1 VPRQASLGAAAG
13 GSLSDRGALDLLEET
28 YLMKSRSQS
37 LPRRRALQQMS
48 AGALALAA
56 ASQSQAV
63 LLPKGRAGGKFDV
76 IVVGAGISGL
86 VAALQAR
93 LDGAK
98 VLVLEKTAESRSG
111 GNSRVSG
118 GSFLVPMEDTPAGRD
133 AYYED
138 MLKKSMGRGPA
149 DLYRVLA
156 DRAYEG
162 MAWLRG
168 HGGEF
173 LPLRQQPPYR
183 AGQFTAGPA
192 MYFGMPKLLATLRKK
207 LIAAG
212 GKVAY
217 DTKAQQLV
225 VTPKG
230 RVGGVRALDHE
241 GLVDFTAGAVVIA
254 AGGYAGSREMM
265 ETFVDP
271 AAGAMTVRGFRTQTG
286 DGILMAHEA
295 GAAIVNMSGMTAVHV
310 AAVSPN
316 DPAAGNPTRAL
327 PYCIAINKQGKRFI
341 DESRGYVA
349 VGKATLSQ
357 PEQTIALVLG
367 DATMKMDG
375 PQLSVATFKQLN
387 QPIVEADSLEALA
400 EKIGVPPAAFVQTI
414 NEFNAKVEAGNKAP
428 GAMPPKNAVAYKVE
442 GPKFYAFHPL
452 KPGVTLS
459 FGGIAINTKAQALEA
474 DGRVIAGLY
483 AAGEGAGGLYYDD
496 YIGGASLMNCLV
508 IGRIAGSGAAAAA
521 RA

>member
-1 VPRQASLGAAAG
+1 MN
-13 GSLSDRGALDLLEET
+13 T
-28 YLMKSRSQS
+28 RSKTQPS
-37 LPRRRALQQMS
+37 RRRALRQLS
-48 AGALALAA
+48 AGAFALVAA
-56 ASQSQAV
+56 HQSHAIA
-63 LLPKGRAGGKFDV
+63 LPKGRAGGKFDV
-76 IVVGAGISGL
+76 VVVGAGITGL
-86 VAALQAR
+86 VTALQAR

-98 VLVLEKTAESRSG
+98 VLVLEKTTESRTG

-118 GSFLVPMEDTPAGRD
+118 GSFLVPMEDTPAARD
-133 AYYED
+133 AYFED
-138 MLKKSMGRGPA
+138 MLKKSTGRGPA

-162 MAWLRG
+162 MAWLRAQ
-168 HGGEF
+168 GGEF

-192 MYFGMPKLLATLRKK
+192 MYFGMPKLLATLRRKF
-207 LIAAG
+207 LDGGGRIAYEA
-212 GKVAY
+212 
-217 DTKAQQLV
+217 KAQQLI
-225 VTPKG
+225 VTDKG
-230 RVGGVRALDHE
+230 RIGGVRAVDRE
-241 GLVDFTAGAVVIA
+241 GLVDYTAGAVVIA

-271 AAGAMTVRGFRTQTG
+271 AAGAMTVRGFKTQTG

-295 GAAIVNMSGMTAVHV
+295 GAAIVNMSGLTAVHV

-327 PYCIAINKQGKRFI
+327 PYCVAINKLGKRFI

-349 VGKATLSQ
+349 VGKATLAQ

-387 QPIVEADSLEALA
+387 QPIVEADSLEELA
-400 EKIGVPPAAFVQTI
+400 GKLGVPPAALVQTI
-414 NEFNAKVEAGNKAP
+414 SEFNAKVEAGNKAP
-428 GAMPPKNAVAYKVE
+428 GATPPKNAVAYKVE

-474 DGRVIAGLY
+474 DGRVIPGLF

-508 IGRIAGSGAAAAA
+508 MGHIAGAGAVAAA
-521 RA
+521 RT